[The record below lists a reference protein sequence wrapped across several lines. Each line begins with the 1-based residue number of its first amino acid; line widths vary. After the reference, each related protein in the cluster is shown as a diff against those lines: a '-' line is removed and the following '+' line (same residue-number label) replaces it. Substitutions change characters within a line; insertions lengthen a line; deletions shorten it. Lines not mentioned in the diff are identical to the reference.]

1 MKRAGTVAVVSLLA
15 ALVNMPFLLVVV
27 FWLTI
32 NFMSFGLFAPSNP
45 TAIAT
50 LFVCALSVACA
61 FFLILEMDRPFRGF
75 IQISD
80 APLRETVELLG
91 R

>member
-1 MKRAGTVAVVSLLA
+1 
-15 ALVNMPFLLVVV
+15 MPFLVVV
-27 FWLTI
+27 VLWLTI

-45 TAIAT
+45 TAFST
-50 LFVCALSVACA
+50 LFVCALSVAYA
-61 FFLILEMDRPFRGF
+61 FFLILEMDRPFRGL

-80 APLRETVELLG
+80 APLREAIEPLG